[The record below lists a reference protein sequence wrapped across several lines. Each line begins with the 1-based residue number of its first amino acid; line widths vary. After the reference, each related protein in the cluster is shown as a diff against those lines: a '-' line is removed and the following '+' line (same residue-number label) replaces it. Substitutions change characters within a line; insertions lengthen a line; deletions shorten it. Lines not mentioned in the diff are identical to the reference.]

1 MMSNDLDELFE
12 DDDFATLQRALAN
25 AGPGVTLA
33 LGAIEL
39 GLAHLQGE
47 LPRRAMNDAER
58 LLSLQGV
65 AIDRYVERWVP
76 HALGERNEARVTVNW
91 ATFPKDRQAT
101 LSLSLLTGRGRALPL
116 LWQTVPLE
124 QPDGERRAL
133 EDALLVRLREL
144 MPAGVAVTV
153 IAARVTDDCA
163 LLELLAQQ
171 LAFGYVVCVNGNR
184 FITDAKG
191 ERRKALEWVGPGGR
205 ARSLRGAQLVDHTP
219 YPVATVVCLQEQGM
233 KEPWCLVASDP
244 AASAKTLKSDFRQRC
259 GIDASFRDITEFIP
273 GWGMGA
279 LRINTPA
286 RRDRLFLLSVQAV
299 ALLTALGAVSETL
312 GYDRLFKANTVKTRT
327 HSLLRQGLM
336 LYQGLPNRPEKQ
348 LQPLVDAFADEI
360 ARHACL
366 AAVFGATAN

>member
-33 LGAIEL
+33 LGTIGL
-39 GLAHLQGE
+39 GLAHLEGE
-47 LPRRAMNDAER
+47 LPRRAMDEADR
-58 LLSLQGV
+58 LLSLQG
-65 AIDRYVERWVP
+65 AATDRYIERWVP

-101 LSLSLLTGRGRALPL
+101 LSLSLLAGRGRALPL

-124 QPDGERRAL
+124 QPDADRRAL
-133 EDALLVRLREL
+133 EHALLIRLREVL
-144 MPAGVAVTV
+144 PAGVAVTV
-153 IAARVTDDCA
+153 IAERVNDECV

-171 LAFGYVVCVNGNR
+171 LAFGYVVRVNGNR
-184 FITDAKG
+184 VISDAKG
-191 ERRKALEWVGPGGR
+191 ERRKAREWVGPGGR

-219 YPVATVVCLQEQGM
+219 YPVATAVCLRGQGM

-244 AASAKTLKSDFRQRC
+244 AASATTLRSDFAQRC
-259 GIDASFRDITEFIP
+259 GIDASFRDITDFIP
-273 GWGMGA
+273 GRGMGA

-299 ALLTALGAVSETL
+299 ALLTALGAVSEAL
-312 GYDRLFKANTVKTRT
+312 GYDRRFKANTVKTRT
-327 HSLLRQGLM
+327 HSLIRQGLM
-336 LYQGLPNRPEKQ
+336 LYQVLPNRTEKE
-348 LQPLVDAFADEI
+348 LQALVDAFAEEI
-360 ARHACL
+360 AKHACL

>member
-1 MMSNDLDELFE
+1 MMSNDLDELIE

-25 AGPGVTLA
+25 AGPGVSLA

-47 LPRRAMNDAER
+47 LPRRAMNEAER

-191 ERRKALEWVGPGGR
+191 ERRKAREWVGPGGR

-219 YPVATVVCLQEQGM
+219 SPVATVVCLQEQGM
-233 KEPWCLVASDP
+233 KEPWCLVASDS